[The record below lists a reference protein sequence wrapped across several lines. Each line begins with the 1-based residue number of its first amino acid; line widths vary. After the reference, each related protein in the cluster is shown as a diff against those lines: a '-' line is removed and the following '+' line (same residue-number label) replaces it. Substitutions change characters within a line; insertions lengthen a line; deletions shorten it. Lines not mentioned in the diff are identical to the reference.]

1 MISVEYGYILHD
13 TRNRQIIFAQMAV
26 TEEEILLK
34 KAHCIFL
41 STDKKS
47 TVLHVS
53 FTIMYNCLAMQSL
66 IGEWVCVKT
75 QLNHKGLITIA
86 SCAVQ

>member
-1 MISVEYGYILHD
+1 MTPGNWQFILS
-13 TRNRQIIFAQMAV
+13 QMAV

-41 STDKKS
+41 SPAKKS
-47 TVLHVS
+47 TVFYVS

-66 IGEWVCVKT
+66 IDEWVCVKT
-75 QLNHKGLITIA
+75 LLKHKGVITVA
-86 SCAVQ
+86 SRAAQ